1 MYVGFK
7 VIEYCKILILWK
19 WENLY
24 DFLCEVLIENMNM
37 FVFVK
42 VFCYLLLSLIFD
54 YFLGIMIYFVNK
66 SLFNG

>member
-1 MYVGFK
+1 MFVGFK

-37 FVFVK
+37 FVVCESFLLFIVK
-42 VFCYLLLSLIFD
+42 
-54 YFLGIMIYFVNK
+54 
-66 SLFNG
+66 FNF